1 MHKIS
6 DSGIIVGA
14 LDRTQE
20 DHHLEEEIS
29 AHES

>member
-20 DHHLEEEIS
+20 DHHLEEEILVS
-29 AHES
+29 A